1 MKIFK
6 KMIVGLL
13 GLFLLLTV
21 VLLAGRYGW
30 KVLGF
35 RACQGAGIESVTVGE
50 NTVEIK
56 GFYPG
61 SFPEGFCGYYAEER
75 DGKLYIG
82 FRFSSVF
89 SFFETGDFDVT
100 IPVRNEIQ
108 KVILKTKAM
117 ETSIWTAESSPVA
130 ESEKYGVYVKLE
142 HSDTDSAF
150 LRYNRLSKVWL
161 NADGSLPESG
171 EWLFTGE
178 TIAQLSREGNR
189 SVLFTVGAQAADG
202 TLLAENAFLYDIAH
216 ERFYVTISED
226 GVPYFTSNCSRCTVR
241 CAIGADAAHSG

>member
-21 VLLAGRYGW
+21 VFLAGRYGW

-142 HSDTDSAF
+142 HS
-150 LRYNRLSKVWL
+150 
-161 NADGSLPESG
+161 ADGSLPESG